1 MARMRKM
8 SIVTTG
14 TQETGAVVTKE
25 MLESAVANFNKDARP
40 PVTGGHPEKG
50 DDRYPSYGRVDDPVV
65 IESVDSPGEWEL
77 IIDVYY
83 TDCLEYMEDS
93 LEFEGFSLGLYPCEG
108 REGWYIH
115 HLATLGAL
123 PPAAKTKTL
132 EVVQLSALGDGKKAI
147 LLSAVIIKE
156 SILDMKEEDLVKL
169 VVDNVATAVTAAFA
183 SVTPAASAPGADE
196 ATVESE
202 ETKQLKAQLSQV
214 QETTKAT
221 RIDEIK
227 ALAQTKDMAAEEL
240 KPILDTLEST
250 DAVTLCD
257 NSDKGIFANMKRIVE
272 AKPAKSTLQQQG
284 LFQQLTPVNLAAS
297 HKPGATDFDPMSV
310 AQDSGF

>member
-50 DDRYPSYGRVDDPVV
+50 DDRSPSYGRVDNPVI

-123 PPAAKTKTL
+123 PPAARIKTL
-132 EVVQLSALGDGKKAI
+132 KVVQLSALGDGKKAI
-147 LLSAVIIKE
+147 LLSAVVIKE
-156 SILDMKEEDLVKL
+156 SILDMKEEDLIKL
-169 VVDNVATAVTAAFA
+169 VTEIVATAIATAA
-183 SVTPAASAPGADE
+183 PAQAAAPGADE

-284 LFQQLTPVNLAAS
+284 LFQQLTPVNLSAS